1 MVLRINEPLVCYD
14 VTVTVK
20 LDGGRFPDPS
30 EFAVAAEQAAS
41 IRAASTMSAHTAEK
55 IISVTVPAASRPAAV
70 AVVLAVV
77 SEALRCSAPSGERPM
92 AEVDSIKDEQ

>member
-14 VTVTVK
+14 VTVTVNR
-20 LDGGRFPDPS
+20 DGGRFPDPS

-41 IRAASTMSAHTAEK
+41 IRAASTMSAHTAEE
-55 IISVTVPAASRPAAV
+55 IISVVTVPAASRPAAV

-77 SEALRCSAPSGERPM
+77 SEALRCSAPSR
-92 AEVDSIKDEQ
+92 